1 MVTLTLEDFKKKYYS
16 MKTRDLAKELRVSVP
31 TILKIVKKYGLQKK
45 LPGRLKSSNKI
56 KIIGA

>member
-45 LPGRLKSSNKI
+45 LPGRLKRSNKI
-56 KIIGA
+56 TIIG